1 MVVQQVDAA
10 RAAGLA
16 RERDS
21 TPVLPTVDVSAVVD
35 RRATRVAGPASQPRG
50 NVTMA
55 AAWEHLEA
63 ATDALRKA
71 VGAADGL
78 ALGEVHA
85 PHPALGPLNLY
96 QWLIFIG
103 AHEARH
109 ADQIREIGT
118 AQD

>member
-1 MVVQQVDAA
+1 M
-10 RAAGLA
+10 
-16 RERDS
+16 
-21 TPVLPTVDVSAVVD
+21 
-35 RRATRVAGPASQPRG
+35 AGPASQPRG

-55 AAWEHLEA
+55 AAWEELEA

-85 PHPALGPLNLY
+85 PHPALGSLNLY

-118 AQD
+118 ARD